1 MGKTKRAKNLLTQA
15 LQNLPDDFALSE
27 ARTCLIRGLR
37 EIEKVEKK
45 RAKREGQLPA
55 QPQNIAPT
63 VGVPMAKT
71 TQTAQQSPQ
80 WTPEMLSNVMH
91 QLDDLIEEERQKIEE
106 LHRDKTSS
114 QAQDFIDKIKQ
125 DKQILG

>member
-45 RAKREGQLPA
+45 RAKREGQLP
-55 QPQNIAPT
+55 
-63 VGVPMAKT
+63 
-71 TQTAQQSPQ
+71 AQQSPQ